1 MTAQI
6 RSLKKYGQIFLQ
18 NKYFAEKIVDSL
30 NCMEDDIILE
40 IGPGKGVLTELLLQK
55 RHKKLLVVEI
65 DKRLSQLL
73 IEKFPT
79 GLTIIQDNIL
89 NLSFRQ
95 IAEKNK
101 IKLIGNIPYY
111 ITSDIIFKIIDN
123 YNYIKCAV
131 LMVQKEVANR
141 LVASIKTKDYGILTI
156 LAGFHGKVSHLF
168 DITRENFSPVPNVDS
183 SVVHLN
189 FNEPESRDFDYELFK
204 RIVKTGFKYRRKM
217 LRNSL
222 KKMDI
227 SQDLKHIS
235 SISLDKRPEELSI
248 EDFKLLTN
256 EISKGVYTV

>member
-1 MTAQI
+1 MTAQV
-6 RSLKKYGQIFLQ
+6 RPLKKYGQIFLR

-30 NCMEDDIILE
+30 NCMGDDIILE
-40 IGPGKGVLTELLLQK
+40 IGPGKGALTELLLQK
-55 RHKKLLVVEI
+55 SHKKLLVVEI
-65 DKRLSQLL
+65 DKRLSHQLA
-73 IEKFPT
+73 EKFPS
-79 GLTIIQDNIL
+79 GLTIIEDNIL

-95 IAEKNK
+95 VAEKNK

-123 YNYIKCAV
+123 YEYIKCAV

-141 LVASIKTKDYGILTI
+141 LIAPIKTKDYGILTI
-156 LAGFHGKVSHLF
+156 LAGFHAKVSHLF
-168 DITRENFSPVPNVDS
+168 NITRENFYPVPNVDS
-183 SVVHLN
+183 SVVR
-189 FNEPESRDFDYELFK
+189 FDFDEPENRNFDYELFK

-227 SQDLKHIS
+227 SHDLKHIS

-256 EISKGVYTV
+256 EMSKGI